1 MSFLLPEAGLL
12 FWMLI
17 AFGVVFFILYKYGFP
32 VITSMIDERK
42 KFIDD
47 ALHNAKLAN
56 EKLSGIE
63 EQSRLILEKANA
75 EQVRIL
81 REAVATRDNIIKEA
95 QEKAEVESAKIL
107 VSAREQIKQEKED
120 ALREIRTHVAEL
132 SIAIAEKVIK
142 KELAND
148 NEHSTFMD
156 SLLDEAFETQKEKK

>member
-56 EKLSGIE
+56 EKLAGIE
-63 EQSRLILEKANA
+63 EQSRQILEKANA
-75 EQVRIL
+75 EQVKIL
-81 REAVATRDNIIKEA
+81 REAVVVRDNIIKDA
-95 QEKAEVESAKIL
+95 KEKAEAESARI
-107 VSAREQIKQEKED
+107 VATAREQIRQEKEE
-120 ALREIRTHVAEL
+120 ALREIRAQVAEL
-132 SIAIAEKVIK
+132 SLSIAEKVIR
-142 KELAND
+142 KELSNGNVND
-148 NEHSTFMD
+148 KYMNT
-156 SLLDEAFETQKEKK
+156 LLDEAFADPKGKK